1 MRHRKSGRKLNRNAS
16 HRKALLANQA
26 KSLIREERITTT
38 LPKAKELRSYVEP
51 LVTKAKEPS
60 LPRKRQ
66 IIGRLGDRKLVSKLF
81 DELGPRYKQRSG
93 GYTRILKAGY
103 RDGDNAPMAVI
114 EFVDRPER
122 SETPEAE

>member
-16 HRKALLANQA
+16 HRKAMLANQA
-26 KSLIREERITTT
+26 ISLIREERITTT

-60 LPRKRQ
+60 LHRKRQ
-66 IIGRLGDRKLVSKLF
+66 AIGRLGDRQVVSKLF
-81 DELGPRYKQRSG
+81 DELGPRYQQRNG

-103 RDGDNAPMAVI
+103 RDGDNAPLAVI
-114 EFVDRPER
+114 EFVDRPEGA
-122 SETPEAE
+122 AE

>member
-1 MRHRKSGRKLNRNAS
+1 MRHRKAGRKLNREAS
-16 HRKALLANQA
+16 HRKAMLANQA

-60 LPRKRQ
+60 LHRKRQ
-66 IIGRLGDRKLVSKLF
+66 VVGRLGDRQVVSKLF
-81 DELGPRYKQRSG
+81 DVLGPRYQQRAG

-103 RDGDNAPMAVI
+103 RDGDNAPLAVI
-114 EFVDRPER
+114 EFVDRPELA
-122 SETPEAE
+122 AE

>member
-1 MRHRKSGRKLNRNAS
+1 MRHRKAGRKLNRNAS

-51 LVTKAKEPS
+51 LVTKAKEPT
-60 LPRKRQ
+60 LHRKRQ

-103 RDGDNAPMAVI
+103 RDGDNAPLAVI
-114 EFVDRPER
+114 EFVDRPEA
-122 SETPEAE
+122 AE